1 MNSHTFQTCFG
12 VVAGFFSYCLGWNE
26 NIEILVW
33 AITLDIIIGVAACF
47 INDDMVF
54 NSKNMYRGI
63 VKKIVILAIVSFSHQ
78 LDLMLN
84 TAIIGPSVTY
94 FWVANEG
101 LSVLENAGK
110 CGLKLPPIIQNS
122 LEQLQGGKKR

>member
-1 MNSHTFQTCFG
+1 MNGHTFQACFG

-26 NIEILVW
+26 NIEILIW
-33 AITLDIIIGVAACF
+33 TITLDIIIGVAACF
-47 INDDMVF
+47 INDDMAF
-54 NSKNMYRGI
+54 NSKLMYRGI

-122 LEQLQGGKKR
+122 LEQLQGGNKR